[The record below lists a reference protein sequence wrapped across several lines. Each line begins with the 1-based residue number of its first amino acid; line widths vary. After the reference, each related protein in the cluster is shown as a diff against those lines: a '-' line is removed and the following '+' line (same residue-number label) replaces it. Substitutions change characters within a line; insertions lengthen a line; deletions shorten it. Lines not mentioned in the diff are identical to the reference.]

1 MNGWYN
7 SLNACSTINTG
18 LFMPTRSRFC
28 LGQLALL
35 ACVVTTPLAA
45 QMATPEAALADFA
58 PVVTPPAP
66 TAGPTIASLTL
77 GYSSVTDAS
86 TEMTWNDQRRKKNG
100 TGPVLAI
107 VGGAALIGGLLIG
120 DDAGTAIAVGG
131 LVMGLI
137 GLYLWLK

>member
-7 SLNACSTINTG
+7 SKNACPTINTG

-28 LGQLALL
+28 LGQFALL

-45 QMATPEAALADFA
+45 QMATPEAALADVA
-58 PVVTPPAP
+58 PAVAPPAP
-66 TAGPTIASLTL
+66 TAGPTVASLTL

-86 TEMTWNDQRRKKNG
+86 TEMTWDNQRRGKNS

-120 DDAGTAIAVGG
+120 ESAGTAIAVGG
-131 LVMGLI
+131 LIMGLI